1 MNFTN
6 PANVF
11 VPLSFT
17 LPRNWMMQV
26 VHTLNALGAFMR
38 RAASQVT
45 LKTMFIP
52 IENDATLPIF
62 AGTRPTLKASGQ
74 RMTHM

>member
-1 MNFTN
+1 MYLTN
-6 PANVF
+6 PRNE
-11 VPLSFT
+11 PLFST
-17 LPRNWMMQV
+17 LPRYWMMQV
-26 VHTLNALGAFMR
+26 VHTLNNLGAFMR

-45 LKTMFIP
+45 LKTMFMP

-62 AGTRPTLKASGQ
+62 GTRPTLKASGQ